1 MSRFRAAGIHLAIS
15 VVIFIALAGLIVFVW
30 YPGILFETDGGW
42 RGMRIIIGVDLV
54 AGPLLT
60 LVVFKAGKPGLKMDL
75 SLIALLQALCL
86 IAGTWVVWSERP
98 LGIVYVDSRFQVMT
112 RGDYLDVGYPIPEL
126 GRFEG
131 NPRWLQVTVPD
142 DVIAEADLRRKYT
155 AAAANLALASEHYE
169 VFDPHSRQFRD
180 SARNINRIADHDGGG
195 AALDAWIATYGGSLD
210 DYNFYTYST
219 RYVYR
224 YLGFR
229 ETTGEALGFLDV
241 QPR

>member
-1 MSRFRAAGIHLAIS
+1 
-15 VVIFIALAGLIVFVW
+15 
-30 YPGILFETDGGW
+30 
-42 RGMRIIIGVDLV
+42 
-54 AGPLLT
+54 
-60 LVVFKAGKPGLKMDL
+60 
-75 SLIALLQALCL
+75 
-86 IAGTWVVWSERP
+86 
-98 LGIVYVDSRFQVMT
+98 MT
-112 RGDYLDVGYPIPEL
+112 RGDYLDVGYHIPEL

-180 SARNINRIADHDGGG
+180 SARDINRIAEHDGGG
-195 AALDAWIATYGGSLD
+195 AALDAWIAAYGGSLD